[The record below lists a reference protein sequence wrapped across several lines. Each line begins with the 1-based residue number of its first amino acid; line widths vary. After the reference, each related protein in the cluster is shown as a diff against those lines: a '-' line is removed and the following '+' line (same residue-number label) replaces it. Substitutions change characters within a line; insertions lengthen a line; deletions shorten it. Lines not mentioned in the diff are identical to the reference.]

1 MYILFAVPLLLLAF
15 VGTMGLACLRMI
27 AIRDGTQ
34 PRLEFDP
41 NWASADQRAAELPD
55 ISQPLQGQ
63 R

>member
-15 VGTMGLACLRMI
+15 VGTMGLAYLRMI

-34 PRLEFDP
+34 PRLETDP
-41 NWASADQRAAELPD
+41 NLASADQRVAELPE

>member
-1 MYILFAVPLLLLAF
+1 MALLLLAF
-15 VGTMGLACLRMI
+15 VGTMTLAYLRII

-34 PRLEFDP
+34 LRLEFDP
-41 NWASADQRAAELPD
+41 NWASMDKRAAELPG